1 MKDSVD
7 ENKLVFARLC
17 VKALGLV
24 VGSTRE
30 EGKRLGLS
38 VQDTRDIWRKV
49 LNITADGG
57 GKYHDAVR

>member
-1 MKDSVD
+1 M
-7 ENKLVFARLC
+7 ENKLVFAKLC

-30 EGKRLGLS
+30 EGKKLGLS

-49 LNITADGG
+49 LEITNKGG
-57 GKYHDAVR
+57 GKFHDAVR

>member
-1 MKDSVD
+1 MQD
-7 ENKLVFARLC
+7 ENKIVFAKLC

-30 EGKRLGLS
+30 EGKKLGLS

-49 LNITADGG
+49 LEITNNGG
-57 GKYHDAVR
+57 GKLHDAVR

>member
-1 MKDSVD
+1 ME
-7 ENKLVFARLC
+7 ENKLVYAKLC

-30 EGKRLGLS
+30 EGKKLGLS

-49 LNITADGG
+49 LEITSNGG
-57 GKYHDAVR
+57 GKYHEAVR

>member
-1 MKDSVD
+1 MSEAD

-30 EGKRLGLS
+30 EGKKLGLS
-38 VQDTRDIWRKV
+38 VDDTRMIWRKT
-49 LNITADGG
+49 LEITANGG
-57 GKYHDAVR
+57 GKLRDAVR